1 MTNSSWQTARH
12 RIALSIRDY
21 TPLPCATRPEGP
33 WRLQSVYSGGMGA
46 GRLRRRSRAVLVAA
60 SLAVCLAAGASGMA
74 SGAAGQPSPVFRG
87 AVDLVPVSV
96 TVSDREGVPI
106 AGLPADAFEVLEDG
120 RLQTVAYFARGDV
133 SQDTTAARPPL
144 HLGVLLDASQSMQND
159 VAFTRTAAIKFLNRL
174 QEAVDITVV
183 DFDTEVRTARY
194 TQGDFPR
201 VVERI
206 RRQKVGGLT
215 ALYDAIGTY
224 LDGAAG
230 QDGRKVM
237 LLYTDAGDT
246 RSSISRNDLM
256 DLLKASDVTV
266 YAIGSLSH
274 QSMQLRTESE
284 QLLRQIA
291 VLTGGQ
297 AFFPDSL
304 KELDA
309 VYNQIVSEI
318 RAQYTL
324 GYTSTNTATDG
335 TWRKV
340 QVRLAEPGRRGLRVR
355 SRAGYFAPLRAE
367 R

>member
-1 MTNSSWQTARH
+1 
-12 RIALSIRDY
+12 
-21 TPLPCATRPEGP
+21 
-33 WRLQSVYSGGMGA
+33 MGA
-46 GRLRRRSRAVLVAA
+46 RGLRRGSWKAPGAA
-60 SLAVCLAAGASGMA
+60 APAAICLAAGALGIA
-74 SGAAGQPSPVFRG
+74 LGAAGQPTPRFRG
-87 AVDLVPVSV
+87 AVDLVPIAV
-96 TVSDREGVPI
+96 TVTGRGGIPVV
-106 AGLPADAFEVLEDG
+106 GLPADAFEILEDG
-120 RLQTVAYFARGDV
+120 RPQTIAYFARGDV
-133 SQDTTAARPPL
+133 SQDETARPAL
-144 HLGVLLDASQSMQND
+144 HLGILLDTSQSMQDD

-194 TQGDFPR
+194 TQADFPR

-206 RRQKVGGLT
+206 RRQKVRGMT

-237 LLYTDAGDT
+237 ILYTDAGDT

-266 YAIGSLSH
+266 YVVGSLSH
-274 QSMQLRTESE
+274 QSLASRGESE

-291 VLTGGQ
+291 TVTGGQ

-304 KELDA
+304 KELDG
-309 VYNQIVSEI
+309 VYTSVVGEI

-324 GYTSTNTATDG
+324 GYTSTNTAADG
-335 TWRKV
+335 AWRKV
-340 QVRLAEPGRRGLRVR
+340 QVRLTDPSRKERRVR
-355 SRAGYFAPLRAE
+355 SRGGYFAPLRSD